1 MMLVRT
7 MRDRDED
14 QRLVEAKKAM
24 PNQKER
30 KKKSGQNKS
39 KKMQRMRQ
47 SEYIQKAQAKPR
59 GTSTD

>member
-1 MMLVRT
+1 
-7 MRDRDED
+7 
-14 QRLVEAKKAM
+14 M

-47 SEYIQKAQAKPR
+47 SEHLQRAQAKSR
-59 GTSTD
+59 GPSTD